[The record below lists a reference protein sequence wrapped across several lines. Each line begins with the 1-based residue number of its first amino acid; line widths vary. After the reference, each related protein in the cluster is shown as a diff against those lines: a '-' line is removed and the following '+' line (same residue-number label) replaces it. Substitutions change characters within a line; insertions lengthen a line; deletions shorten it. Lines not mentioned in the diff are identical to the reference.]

1 MLCMFEYTPFIRTS
15 DAELRGIGYLEE
27 RIKNIISPFF
37 ILTKSK
43 MLTSRA
49 LDKLKDEE
57 SVVSGSV
64 WRSLNNVGEKFGKDR
79 PFFLDIAVDSIPNSQ
94 EMIQIQSDFYKRKSK
109 ENKGEALF
117 DERQYEWVEEMRG
130 LVSSDEG
137 YKKWCDFVMLAKENF
152 PAIIPALQFS
162 VQDGNDPMP
171 DFLRQVEFLSH
182 NFSMFALR
190 LQRPSTKSNWLELG
204 KYLVER
210 ICEKGG
216 KDKVMVIIDLAFLSP
231 KWRGREET
239 LQQLRIFIESCHSYG
254 VKGVIVTGSSFP
266 QSVYDLVDQ
275 KEDEGEIPSQMIKIY
290 EELSDTGIKY
300 GDYAFIHPQK
310 FSSSARGW
318 IPRIDIPLS
327 GTLFFRKQR
336 KEKDGVYARVYENI
350 AYVLIQEGKLSEV
363 PNCWG
368 KACILRAGNGEGVG
382 PKTQQGASPSFWIS
396 VRLNI
401 HITSIVLRL
410 PI

>member
-1 MLCMFEYTPFIRTS
+1 MFEYTPFIRTS

-27 RIKNIISPFF
+27 PIKNIISPFF

-49 LDKLKDEE
+49 LDKLKDGECI
-57 SVVSGSV
+57 VSGSV

-79 PFFLDIAVDSIPNSQ
+79 PFFLDLAADSIPNSQ
-94 EMIQIQSDFYKRKSK
+94 EMIQIQSDFYNQKAK
-109 ENKGEALF
+109 ENKDGALF

-130 LVSSDEG
+130 LVSSADG

-162 VQDGNDPMP
+162 AQDGNDPMP
-171 DFLRQVEFLSH
+171 DFLRQVDFLSH

-204 KYLVER
+204 EYLVR
-210 ICEKGG
+210 QICENGG
-216 KDKVMVIIDLAFLSP
+216 KNKVMVILDLAFLSP
-231 KWRGREET
+231 KWRGKEET

-254 VKGVIVTGSSFP
+254 VKDVIVTGSSFP

-275 KEDEGEIPSQMIKIY
+275 KEDEGEISSQMIKIY
-290 EELSDTGIKY
+290 EKLFDTGIKY

-327 GTLFFRKQR
+327 GKLFFRKQR
-336 KEKDGVYARVYENI
+336 KGKDGVYARVYENI
-350 AYVLIQEGKLSEV
+350 AYVLIHEGKLSDV
-363 PNCWG
+363 PDCWG

-401 HITSIVLRL
+401 HITSISQHLL
-410 PI
+410 T